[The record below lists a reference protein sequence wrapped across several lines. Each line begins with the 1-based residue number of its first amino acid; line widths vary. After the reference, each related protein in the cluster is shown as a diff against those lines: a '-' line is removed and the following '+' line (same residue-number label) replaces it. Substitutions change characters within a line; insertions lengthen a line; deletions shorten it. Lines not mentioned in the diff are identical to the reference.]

1 MTRRRSSGRQRPKRS
16 SARWKASTGRRAV
29 GRASST
35 PKRSRPTFA
44 SVGGP
49 RTARPF
55 ASDATPARTDWIVDC
70 LNDRQDAL
78 QTVRTLSR
86 EGVRTNIITYAEL
99 YQGAYYARD
108 PAAALRFLAEFLQ
121 GIPILPLSVAVAERF
136 AVVRGALS
144 RQH

>member
-1 MTRRRSSGRQRPKRS
+1 MPHLL
-16 SARWKASTGRRAV
+16 
-29 GRASST
+29 
-35 PKRSRPTFA
+35 
-44 SVGGP
+44 
-49 RTARPF
+49 
-55 ASDATPARTDWIVDC
+55 DTDWIVDC

-86 EGVRTNIITYAEL
+86 EGVRTSIITYAEL

-144 RQH
+144 RQHRQQIGDKLQIAATALDGDLKLVTRNMWDFSLVPRLKIYEADSSNPRDSAPPPRT